1 MDFDQAVA
9 AHAAWKIKLGRYLK
23 NPDGSL
29 QASELSQDN
38 KCALGEWIYGEGGKY
53 AKLPDFSKLQNEHAR
68 FHKAVGD
75 VVRRAN
81 SGQSVTQ
88 ETSLGSQS
96 EFMQASMGVV
106 AAIVNLKKHVEQ
118 AMGAKAK

>member
-1 MDFDQAVA
+1 MDFDQAIA
-9 AHAAWKIKLGRYLK
+9 AHAAWKTKLGRYLK

-29 QASELSQDN
+29 QAAELSQDN
-38 KCALGEWIYGEGGKY
+38 KCALGQWIYGEGGKY
-53 AKLPDFSKLQNEHAR
+53 AKLPDFAKLKTEHAR

-75 VVRRAN
+75 VVRRAA

-88 ETSLGSQS
+88 ETSLGSRS
-96 EFMQASMGVV
+96 EFMQASTSVVTAIMG
-106 AAIVNLKKHVEQ
+106 LKKHVEQ